1 MSYISPYTPK
11 PPIPIGL
18 ERAIE
23 DMRGMLEVNL
33 PWLSFAFGR
42 AFIFNED
49 GKKIPKC
56 YTGYGEYIN
65 VLPNDTLFRPVTAAS
80 LFFQLR
86 GAETYDNFLYNHGS
100 TKQATVGIIFWG
112 NLRLIDSEKP
122 YIFTE
127 DLKNDVEQI
136 IKRNPHVREI
146 EEWVDERSEDVFD
159 RYSLPAD
166 NQYLMYPYTG
176 FRVNVIINYPEACGD
191 EPLVNYEGNEGDL
204 AAIDDIDFVVGTE
217 GYELDGQTNYTNEN
231 LIGRK
236 IRVFRNNIKQSKTIT
251 WNGYVYGF
259 NPTNGRVSFTPA
271 LQNEELISIE
281 IIGGANTYE

>member
-1 MSYISPYTPK
+1 MSYVNPYTPK
-11 PPIPIGL
+11 PPIPIGV

-49 GKKIPKC
+49 GKKIPKA
-56 YTGYGEYIN
+56 YAGFGEYIN

-86 GAETYDNFLYNHGS
+86 STETYENFLYDYGS
-100 TKQATVGIIFWG
+100 TKQATIGIIFWG
-112 NLRLIDSEKP
+112 NLKLIDPEKG

-136 IKRNPHVREI
+136 IKRNPFVKEI

-159 RYSLPAD
+159 RYDISED

-176 FRVNVIINYPEACGD
+176 FRVNVIVNYNEACGD
-191 EPLVNYEGNEGDL
+191 EPLRDYESNENDL
-204 AAIDDIDFVVGTE
+204 EAVDDIEFVVGT
-217 GYELDGQTNYTNEN
+217 GGAPVPGANIYTDSR

-236 IRVFRNNIKQSKTIT
+236 IRLFRNTIKQSKTYNN
-251 WNGYVYGF
+251 NGFVYAF
-259 NPTNGRVSFTPA
+259 NPVIGQVSFTPV
-271 LQNEELISIE
+271 LQDLEFIQIEL
-281 IIGGANTYE
+281 IGGAVL